1 MRVIAGSAR
10 RMLLETPEGKDTR
23 PTQDIIKETL
33 FNMIQFEIPGC
44 VFLDLCA
51 GSGGIGIEALS
62 RGAKKAYFAENGKEA
77 CRCILNNLH
86 KTHFD
91 EEGVLLK
98 MDVLNA
104 LRHISEKRA
113 DIIYIDPPY
122 ASDTAKEV
130 LLALAEAPYVTAQT
144 LIIVETSLTSDFD
157 FLEDAGYTLVRE
169 KDYHSQRHL
178 FLRRKDGTR

>member
-1 MRVIAGSAR
+1 
-10 RMLLETPEGKDTR
+10 
-23 PTQDIIKETL
+23 
-33 FNMIQFEIPGC
+33 
-44 VFLDLCA
+44 
-51 GSGGIGIEALS
+51 
-62 RGAKKAYFAENGKEA
+62 
-77 CRCILNNLH
+77 
-86 KTHFD
+86 
-91 EEGVLLK
+91 